1 MALDGRELTF
11 SVQQSYPGAGA
22 ITQDAT
28 GTWPNGDYSLKVA
41 AWYTSGEGQQDN
53 AGFIRIDVTLW
64 HCKVTS
70 GANDAIIITWT
81 ASARVPDHYSIYC
94 IKNATWTANGVLRGR
109 KIAEVDGDILTAT
122 ILKPFLQQGSST
134 NMASTTTSED
144 GASPTTV
151 LHDTTASFST
161 NGVKAGDSISN
172 VTDASTSTVV
182 TVDSDIKLTT
192 TALSGGTDD
201 KFESGDSYRVTSTTL
216 LEDTAATFVSN
227 GVEAGHYVILNAGAS
242 TAGAYAVV
250 TDVISETVLTT
261 AALTDDSVYTLADS
275 YDVVYNIL
283 VATTAATSFTI
294 NPVLDIPFK
303 LREAI
308 VPAYNGVGVTKS
320 YAKASPVD
328 DSRFEFNTISITE
341 ANYKVA
347 CRWIGQGVRIRVTES
362 TNASALIPIRDGYF
376 TGASHLPTRFKS
388 TRQTYWLDFYDETGT
403 IT

>member
-22 ITQDAT
+22 ITQDGT
-28 GTWPNGDYSLKVA
+28 GTWANGTYSLKVA

-53 AGFIRIDVTLW
+53 AGFIRIGVALW
-64 HCKVTS
+64 HATVT
-70 GANDAIIITWT
+70 GGTDDAIIITWT
-81 ASARVPDHYSIYC
+81 ASARVPDHYSIYY
-94 IKNATWTANGVLRGR
+94 IENGTWTANGILRGR
-109 KIAEVDGDILTAT
+109 KVAEVDGDILTAT
-122 ILKPFLQQGSST
+122 ILKQFLQQGAST
-134 NMASTTTSED
+134 NFASTTT
-144 GASPTTV
+144 GANSNTV
-151 LHDTTASFST
+151 VIDSGAKFST
-161 NGVKAGDSISN
+161 NNIKAGDSVSN
-172 VTDASTSTVV
+172 VTAAFTATVV
-182 TVDSDIKLTT
+182 TVDSDIQLTVTNAGTFT
-192 TALSGGTDD
+192 TGN
-201 KFESGDSYRVTSTTL
+201 SYRLTSTTV
-216 LEDTAATFVSN
+216 LEDTAATFVTN

-250 TDVISETVLTT
+250 TEVVSETVLET

-283 VATTAATSFTI
+283 VASEAATSFTI